1 MKLYPEEE
9 LLPLSGIQHFA
20 FCPRQWALIHIEQ
33 QWVEN
38 VRTAEGRIMHD
49 RTHNADIKEVYSDSI
64 ITRSM
69 FLRSLKLG
77 LFGQADVIEF
87 WLVSKESGGIHLEGF
102 SGYWMP
108 KPIEYKRGK
117 PKTDDRDKVQ
127 LCAQALSIEEMLEV
141 KIEEGALY
149 YGETRR
155 REIVLFT
162 PELRQHVAE
171 LSREMHRL
179 FSQGLTPRAKYE
191 KKCLACSLID
201 ICEPKMINRKGSV
214 SEYINQAIQQDL
226 KDIYEKTS

>member
-1 MKLYPEEE
+1 MYTEEE

-38 VRTAEGRIMHD
+38 VRTAEGRIMHE
-49 RTHNADIKEVYSDSI
+49 RTHNADIKEVYSDNI

-69 FLRSLKLG
+69 FLRSFKLG

-87 WLVSKESGGIHLEGF
+87 WSASPESGGIHLDGF

-117 PKTDDRDKVQ
+117 PKSDDRDRVQ
-127 LCAQALSIEEMLEV
+127 LCAQAVSIEEMMEV

-155 REIVLFT
+155 REVVIFT
-162 PELRQHVAE
+162 EELRILVSS
-171 LSREMHRL
+171 LSYEMHQF
-179 FSQGLTPRAKYE
+179 FSKGTTPKAKYE
-191 KKCLACSLID
+191 KKCLSCSLFE
-201 ICEPKMINRKGSV
+201 ICVPKVINRKGSINN
-214 SEYINQAIQQDL
+214 YINQAMQIDTKDL
-226 KDIYEKTS
+226 YEKTS